1 MKNKIL
7 ILIGTITLA
16 TILFVAST
24 IAQRKLIKYEPKIK
38 CLFLVDDISANEL
51 AKEEKFVL
59 KDIDISLVANTKIV
73 QDFSKIENLY
83 ARDNMCKGQLV
94 IEKQFDTKENLKI
107 YEIEEGKEK
116 VSLKI
121 KSSENGVSYSIRENS
136 KVNIYVTLR
145 NDMAENFLNEKERL
159 VIGQKDDGYT
169 IIKLIDNVSILETYD
184 IDGNRIKESDTKVI
198 DTIMIAV
205 TESEAKE
212 INLLKDIGVFN
223 VTGIGE
229 F

>member
-38 CLFLVDDISANEL
+38 CLFLADDISANEL
-51 AKEEKFVL
+51 AKEGKFVL
-59 KDIDISLVANTKIV
+59 KDIDISLVANIKIV

-145 NDMAENFLNEKERL
+145 NDIAENFLNEKERL

-184 IDGNRIKESDTKVI
+184 IDGNIIKESDTKVI

>member
-38 CLFLVDDISANEL
+38 CLFLIDDISANEL

-83 ARDNMCKGQLV
+83 ARDNICKGQLV

-116 VSLKI
+116 VIKQLK
-121 KSSENGVSYSIRENS
+121 NY
-136 KVNIYVTLR
+136 
-145 NDMAENFLNEKERL
+145 LNEEL
-159 VIGQKDDGYT
+159 G
-169 IIKLIDNVSILETYD
+169 LE
-184 IDGNRIKESDTKVI
+184 V
-198 DTIMIAV
+198 
-205 TESEAKE
+205 E
-212 INLLKDIGVFN
+212 ISYK
-223 VTGIGE
+223 
-229 F
+229 

>member
-145 NDMAENFLNEKERL
+145 NDMAENFLKEKERL

>member
-7 ILIGTITLA
+7 IMTGTIILA
-16 TILFVAST
+16 IILFVTST
-24 IAQRKLIKYEPKIK
+24 IAQRKLIKYEPKVK
-38 CLFLVDDISANEL
+38 CLFLAEDINANEL
-51 AKEEKFVL
+51 AAEEKFVL
-59 KDIDISLVANTKIV
+59 KEIDISLVANTKIV

-83 ARDNMCKGQLV
+83 ARDNIYKGQLV

-107 YEIEEGKEK
+107 YKVEDGKEK

-121 KSSENGVSYSIRENS
+121 KSSENGVSYSIKEKS

-145 NDMAENFLNEKERL
+145 NDIADNFLKEKERL

-169 IIKLIDNVSILETYD
+169 IIKLIDGVSILETYD

-205 TESEAKE
+205 TASEAKE
-212 INLLKDIGVFN
+212 INLLKDIGIFN

>member
-83 ARDNMCKGQLV
+83 ARDNICKGQLV

-136 KVNIYVTLR
+136 KINIYVTLR
-145 NDMAENFLNEKERL
+145 NDMAENFLKEKERL

>member
-38 CLFLVDDISANEL
+38 CLFLADDISANEL

>member
-7 ILIGTITLA
+7 IMIGTIILA
-16 TILFVAST
+16 IILFVTST
-24 IAQRKLIKYEPKIK
+24 IAQRKLIKYEPKVK
-38 CLFLVDDISANEL
+38 CLFLAEDINANEL
-51 AKEEKFVL
+51 AEEEKFVL
-59 KDIDISLVANTKIV
+59 KDVDISLVANTKIV

-83 ARDNMCKGQLV
+83 ARDNIYKGQLV

-107 YEIEEGKEK
+107 YKVEDGKEK

-121 KSSENGVSYSIRENS
+121 KSSENGVSYSIKEKS

-145 NDMAENFLNEKERL
+145 NDIADNFLKEKERL

-169 IIKLIDNVSILETYD
+169 IIKLIDGVSILETYD

-205 TESEAKE
+205 TASEAKE
-212 INLLKDIGVFN
+212 INLLKDIGIFN

>member
-38 CLFLVDDISANEL
+38 CLFLADDISANEL
-51 AKEEKFVL
+51 AKEGKFVL
-59 KDIDISLVANTKIV
+59 KDIDISLVANIKIV

-145 NDMAENFLNEKERL
+145 NDMAENFLSEKERL

>member
-16 TILFVAST
+16 TILFVVST

-38 CLFLVDDISANEL
+38 CLFLADDISANEL

-145 NDMAENFLNEKERL
+145 NDMAENFLKEKERL

>member
-59 KDIDISLVANTKIV
+59 KDIDISLVANIKIV

-145 NDMAENFLNEKERL
+145 NDIAENFLNEKERL

>member
-38 CLFLVDDISANEL
+38 CLFLIDDISANEL
-51 AKEEKFVL
+51 AEEEKFVL

-83 ARDNMCKGQLV
+83 ARDNICKGQLV

-136 KVNIYVTLR
+136 KINIYVTLR
-145 NDMAENFLNEKERL
+145 NDMAENFLKEKERL

>member
-38 CLFLVDDISANEL
+38 CLFLADDISANEL
-51 AKEEKFVL
+51 AKEGKFVL
-59 KDIDISLVANTKIV
+59 KDIDISLVANIKIV

-169 IIKLIDNVSILETYD
+169 IIKLIDNVLILETYD